1 MCRSEEGLPRDQG
14 RQGLLEIFQLRGRL
28 AGLKSESG
36 RGAQMLCHKNNKWT
50 GARRGALLLRAM
62 PPRPVLQVAV
72 DSGQGHKILPV
83 ALQAQLSHHSRPLPI
98 GYFCYGMC
106 QPLGFS
112 WGTRVHVTPSV
123 HSAPPSVRW
132 CIWGWPGSSGWNYC
146 GQCLLSAH
154 FYTRVSMCTISHLA
168 EKLGHLY
175 AARR

>member
-50 GARRGALLLRAM
+50 GAGRGALLLRAM
-62 PPRPVLQVAV
+62 LPRPVLQVAV

-112 WGTRVHVTPSV
+112 WGNKGSGYPLCPLSSSSCEMVYLGVARVLWLELLWTVPSQCTFLHTCLHVY
-123 HSAPPSVRW
+123 H
-132 CIWGWPGSSGWNYC
+132 
-146 GQCLLSAH
+146 
-154 FYTRVSMCTISHLA
+154 
-168 EKLGHLY
+168 
-175 AARR
+175 